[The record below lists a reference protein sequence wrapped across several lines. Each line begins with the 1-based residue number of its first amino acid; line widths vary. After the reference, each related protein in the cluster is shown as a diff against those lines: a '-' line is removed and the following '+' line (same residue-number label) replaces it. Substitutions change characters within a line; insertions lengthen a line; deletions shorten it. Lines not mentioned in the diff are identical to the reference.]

1 MSRAEDM
8 RHILN
13 QVQNVTVN
21 EDDMMKYQIV
31 LVDDQG
37 NEVDSSEL
45 YSGTNYMMMTAEQML
60 LGLKPGW
67 KLEIRGV

>member
-13 QVQNVTVN
+13 QIQNVNVN
-21 EDDMMKYQIV
+21 EEEMVRYQIV

-37 NEVDSSEL
+37 NDVDSSEP
-45 YSGTNYMMMTAEQML
+45 YSGTNYMMMTVEQML
-60 LGLKPGW
+60 LGVKPGW